1 MSLDAFKPGDRVEL
15 VRHYSFWG
23 DPPPQGTV
31 VSTTSR
37 RIRCKMDRSGKLITY
52 FPGDLRRLAGSSGA
66 KRGCGVEGEAPGR
79 SPGLKA

>member
-31 VSTTSR
+31 VSTSNHR
-37 RIRCKMDRSGKLITY
+37 VRCKMDRTGKLIR
-52 FPGDLRRLAGSSGA
+52 FRPGDLQQVKRRGSYSSSLAASA
-66 KRGCGVEGEAPGR
+66 R
-79 SPGLKA
+79 SASR